1 MSEEPIPASDVS
13 LDCTKIDT
21 LRAEESRLRAEMM
34 KVSRSRVAGS
44 KLAARQSALRTAL
57 RSVERE
63 RQAAERTELD
73 RQRQVRAD
81 LGEWPSPSAAGDELA
96 GPDYWPGPD
105 DPFAALDAGDTR
117 ALRDGWRKAVDG
129 DPPWASVA

>member
-1 MSEEPIPASDVS
+1 
-13 LDCTKIDT
+13 
-21 LRAEESRLRAEMM
+21 MM
-34 KVSRSRVAGS
+34 KISRSRVAGS

-63 RQAAERTELD
+63 RQAAERAEADL
-73 RQRQVRAD
+73 QRQVRAD
-81 LGEWPSPSAAGDELA
+81 LGEWPSPAADGDELA

-117 ALRDGWRKAVDG
+117 AVRDRWRKELEG
-129 DPPWASVA
+129 EPPWASVA